1 MSKAG
6 SRILQGAREAL
17 AYAKGEADLSQY
29 RVHVP
34 RKIDVKQIRAKTG
47 LTQMQFAARY
57 GFSPGRIKD
66 WEQGRYEID
75 APSRLLLTL
84 IAQEPEAVAR
94 VLKQKKAAALEL
106 VE

>member
-1 MSKAG
+1 MSEFG
-6 SRILQGAREAL
+6 QGLIQAAREAL
-17 AYAKGEADLSQY
+17 AYARGEADLSQY

-34 RKIDVKQIRAKTG
+34 HKIDVKKIRAKTG

-57 GFSPGRIKD
+57 GFSPGRIRD

-84 IAQEPEAVAR
+84 IATEEQAVSRAI
-94 VLKQKKAAALEL
+94 KKAATLEL